1 MLMHA
6 LRGVLRWSVL
16 AFLTV
21 AALAADADYKRILVE
36 PEASTVSVRLPL
48 TDVSGPARVKRRGT
62 DGFGMPIAPTKTP
75 LDASTYIEW
84 QIGYDTLDAQHWSVA
99 PGVKFER
106 EGRTKYGCELSRM
119 LAEAHRLGF
128 LSGDQLRRERDLLAG
143 IGEATLE
150 AQEKIALVPDADT
163 LPGQSAR
170 GGFSRYVQKVPAYV
184 KDTPHGRIEIQL
196 KQKQRAVGFQAMV
209 YVCIPQTQWLAGG
222 SARRP
227 GAARTKETVT
237 VRFDK
242 ESADFLLDIVRAFGI
257 ASSEHNEDLRK
268 IIGCILADSAGR

>member
-1 MLMHA
+1 MRL
-6 LRGVLRWSVL
+6 LRDVLRWSVL
-16 AFLTV
+16 VFFAV
-21 AALAADADYKRILVE
+21 AAFGGEADYKRILVGPGLDAVE
-36 PEASTVSVRLPL
+36 VRLPL
-48 TDVSGPARVKRRGT
+48 TDVTGPARVKQRGA

-75 LDASTYIEW
+75 LDATTYIEW
-84 QIGYDTLDAQHWSVA
+84 QIGYDTLDPQHWSVA
-99 PGVKFER
+99 PGVKFQR
-106 EGRTKYGCELSRM
+106 EGRVKYGCELSRL

-128 LSGDQLRRERDLLAG
+128 LTGEQLRRERDTLAG
-143 IGEATLE
+143 IGDATLE

-170 GGFSRYVQKVPAYV
+170 GGFARYVQKVPAYV

-209 YVCIPQTQWLAGG
+209 YVCIPQTQWLAGDT
-222 SARRP
+222 ARAP

-242 ESADFLLDIVRAFGI
+242 ASAGFLLDIVRAFGI
-257 ASSEHNEDLRK
+257 ASSEHNDDLRK
-268 IIGCILADSAGR
+268 IIGCILGDSKAP